1 MKSFL
6 ILLVISVLFSC
17 GSQAG
22 YVLKGEFKGAGNGR
36 AVLLMSSEGQRVISD
51 TVEMKGGKFVFEGEV
66 PDAGWANRGRG
77 TGGEG
82 GRSNDVG
89 IGK

>member
-51 TVEMKGGKFVFEGEV
+51 TVEMKGGKFVFEEKCRM
-66 PDAGWANRGRG
+66 PDGQPWWWNRRGRRVF
-77 TGGEG
+77 E
-82 GRSNDVG
+82 
-89 IGK
+89 

>member
-51 TVEMKGGKFVFEGEV
+51 TVEMKGGKFVFEGGS
-66 PDAGWANRGRG
+66 AGCRMGNRGGG

-82 GRSNDVG
+82 GCSNDVG

>member
-51 TVEMKGGKFVFEGEV
+51 TVEM
-66 PDAGWANRGRG
+66 
-77 TGGEG
+77 
-82 GRSNDVG
+82 
-89 IGK
+89 